1 MNLCGSHSSITNL
14 PNEILWSINLFLD
27 IKSSNYFIMVNK
39 LFYHNFINDM
49 YDKKLRF
56 TLLKYYF
63 KRLREKLFIQQ
74 VINFIQD
81 MVIDRLNN

>member
-14 PNEILWSINLFLD
+14 PNEILWSINIFLD

-39 LFYHNFINDM
+39 QFYHNFINDM

>member
-14 PNEILWSINLFLD
+14 PNEILWSINIFLD
-27 IKSSNYFIMVNK
+27 IKSSNQFIMVNK

-49 YDKKLRF
+49 YDKKLKF

-81 MVIDRLNN
+81 MVIDRVNN

>member
-14 PNEILWSINLFLD
+14 PNEILWSINIFLD
-27 IKSSNYFIMVNK
+27 IKSSNYFILVNK
-39 LFYHNFINDM
+39 QFYHNFINDM